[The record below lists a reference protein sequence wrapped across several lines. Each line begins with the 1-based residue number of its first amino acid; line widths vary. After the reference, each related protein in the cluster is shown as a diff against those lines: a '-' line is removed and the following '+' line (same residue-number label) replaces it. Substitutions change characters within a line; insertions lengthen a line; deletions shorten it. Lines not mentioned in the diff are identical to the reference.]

1 MCTARFI
8 PVSIGRFTPWQ
19 RLDVFNKPGNTIN
32 HSLYTL
38 KLCYF
43 IFSSTRDISSPWLYD
58 RIEPPEWTLVRH
70 LMKVRERK
78 KEIQPHLNH
87 LPSSIRIAFLC
98 FLALFVF
105 FFFFFSHWCVFH
117 FVNEHERGRRGKKE
131 SKKRKKRK
139 IPRWKM
145 WKRQDC
151 KEDTLI
157 ISEQL
162 VPSSN

>member
-105 FFFFFSHWCVFH
+105 FFFFFLTGVCFTLSMSM
-117 FVNEHERGRRGKKE
+117 RGGGGGKRRVKKE
-131 SKKRKKRK
+131 RKGKFHDEKCEKDEIVKR
-139 IPRWKM
+139 I
-145 WKRQDC
+145 
-151 KEDTLI
+151 L
-157 ISEQL
+157 L
-162 VPSSN
+162 

>member
-105 FFFFFSHWCVFH
+105 FFFFFLTGVCFTLSMSM
-117 FVNEHERGRRGKKE
+117 RGGGGGKRRVKKE
-131 SKKRKKRK
+131 RKGKFHDEKCEKDKIVKR
-139 IPRWKM
+139 I
-145 WKRQDC
+145 
-151 KEDTLI
+151 L
-157 ISEQL
+157 L
-162 VPSSN
+162 

>member
-70 LMKVRERK
+70 LMKVWERK

-105 FFFFFSHWCVFH
+105 FFFFFLTGVCFTLSMSM
-117 FVNEHERGRRGKKE
+117 RRGGGGKRRVKKE
-131 SKKRKKRK
+131 RKGKFHDEKCEKDEIVKR
-139 IPRWKM
+139 I
-145 WKRQDC
+145 
-151 KEDTLI
+151 L
-157 ISEQL
+157 L
-162 VPSSN
+162 